1 MDERSTR
8 TDSGDAGLRS
18 TALPS
23 EPGPPPD
30 EPDPLVGSELDR
42 YRVEARRGA
51 GGQGMVYTA
60 YDPALDRRI
69 ALKVLPAIEDE
80 RRAHFE
86 QRLRRE
92 AQALARLAHPNVVAV
107 YDVGVAE
114 HSVFIAMQLVDGVNV
129 DEWLEAASRSPR
141 EIIEMLVAAGRGL
154 AAAHDA
160 GIVHRD
166 VKPSNVLVDAK
177 GGVCVGDFGL
187 ARSAEEAEPSADDAS
202 LLDVNLTRA
211 GAVVGT
217 LPFMA
222 PEQHR
227 GEPATPR
234 SDQFSFCVM
243 AWKALF
249 GQHPFVAGP
258 WDTAKARAAMAADAI
273 IEPPRRMAIARA
285 LRRGLRHDPA
295 ERWPSMHALVEAIRP
310 RSYAAWWWGAG
321 TLVVGM
327 ALAAT
332 VASYLTPAA
341 AAQGCAAA
349 RPAWGT
355 FARLPVQAAV
365 AASGRPG
372 LFAHLAHALDE
383 RTSAWSEAHDAA
395 CKARDDQAGELF
407 ARRMLCLDR
416 RNAETRALIE
426 QLSRPQDGETLDKA
440 VGAVGSLGA
449 IADCQD
455 SDALLGLKPHP
466 HSEHAMDVDQRLAR
480 ADALDTLGKYKE
492 ELAIVQPIIGE
503 ARTLGYGAA
512 AAEALHLQ
520 ARALDGL
527 AQYKEAETA
536 AYDAITE
543 AGRAGDD
550 VLAARAMLLQVYITN
565 DDEGKPDIAMAL
577 ARAAEGMVART
588 HRPELAASLEM
599 YRGSILYGQGKLAE
613 ALNEYESALAKY
625 LAMPAQRL
633 SLARTY
639 NNMSLVEGDA
649 GRLHESLDHAR
660 EALAIYEA
668 ELGRE
673 HPDSLTIRVN
683 IAMGEQRLGMIDQA
697 RTDYHDVIAAIERTF
712 GPEHGQLAAPLSNLA
727 SLEADAGNLEVSL
740 PLAQRANAIVEKA
753 FGPDNPRMA
762 WTLDNVAEN
771 LRRLGRL
778 DEAEATE
785 RKALAVGQK
794 AFGADNADLAY
805 ELDNLGKILRDRGRL
820 AEARASIESGLA
832 LRTKVLGSDN
842 EAVGWSLGSRA
853 SVLQAQGDCAGAL
866 VDAKHAVAILE
877 AKLGKDHHDLA
888 APRAVI
894 AACSAKK

>member
-1 MDERSTR
+1 MEDERSTR
-8 TDSGDAGLRS
+8 TDSGDPGLRS

-23 EPGPPPD
+23 EPGPPPP
-30 EPDPLVGSELDR
+30 EPDPLVGRELDR

-92 AQALARLAHPNVVAV
+92 AQALAKLAHPNVVAV

-114 HSVFIAMQLVDGVNV
+114 HSVFVAMQLVDGVSA
-129 DEWLEAASRSPR
+129 DEWLEAAPRGRR
-141 EIIEMLVAAGRGL
+141 EILDMLVAAGRGL

-166 VKPSNVLVDAK
+166 VKPSNVLIDAK

-187 ARSAEEAEPSADDAS
+187 ARSADEAEPSGDNGN
-202 LLDVNLTRA
+202 LLDVNITRA

-234 SDQFSFCVM
+234 ADQFSFCVM

-249 GQHPFVAGP
+249 GQHPFVAGT
-258 WDTAKARAAMAADAI
+258 WDTATARAAMAADAI
-273 IEPPRRMAIARA
+273 IEPPRRLAIARA
-285 LRRGLRHDPA
+285 LRRGLRHDP
-295 ERWPSMHALVEAIRP
+295 EQRWPSMDALVEAIRP

-341 AAQGCAAA
+341 AAPACGAA

-365 AASGRPG
+365 AAGGRPAI
-372 LFAHLAHALDE
+372 FAHLAHALDE
-383 RTSAWSEAHDAA
+383 RTGAWVAAHDAT
-395 CKARDDQAGELF
+395 CKADDEGELF
-407 ARRMLCLDR
+407 ARKMLCLDR
-416 RNAETRALIE
+416 RNAETRALVD
-426 QLSRPQDGETLDKA
+426 QLSRPQDADTLDKA
-440 VGAVGSLGA
+440 VGAVSNLGA

-455 SDALLGLKPHP
+455 SDALLGMKPRP
-466 HSEHAMDVDQRLAR
+466 HDAHAVEIDQRLAR
-480 ADALDTLGKYKE
+480 ADALDTLGKYQQ
-492 ELAIVQPIIGE
+492 ELPIVEPIVGE
-503 ARTLGYGAA
+503 ARGVGYLGAS
-512 AAEALHLQ
+512 AEALLLT
-520 ARALDGL
+520 ARAYDGL
-527 AQYKEAETA
+527 AQYKQAETA
-536 AYDAITE
+536 AFDASTE

-550 VLAARAMLLQVYITN
+550 VLAARALLLQIYITN

-577 ARAAEGMVART
+577 ARAAEGAITRVK
-588 HRPELAASLEM
+588 RPELAASLEL
-599 YRGSILYGQGKLAE
+599 YRGAILFAQGKVEDSLA
-613 ALNEYESALAKY
+613 AYQRALAAYKE
-625 LAMPAQRL
+625 MPAAKL
-633 SLARTY
+633 ALARTY
-639 NNMSLVEGDA
+639 NNMSLVEGDF
-649 GRLHESLDHAR
+649 GHIQDSLDHA
-660 EALAIYEA
+660 EQAYAIYAA
-668 ELGRE
+668 ELGAD
-673 HPDSLTIRVN
+673 HPDTLTIRTN
-683 IAMGEQRLGMIDQA
+683 IAMAEQRLGKVDAA
-697 RTDYHDVIAAIERTF
+697 REHYHEVIAAIERTF

-727 SLEADAGNLEVSL
+727 ALEADAGNLAVSL

-753 FGPDNPRMA
+753 FGADNPRMA
-762 WTLDNVAEN
+762 WTLDGVAEN

-805 ELDNLGKILRDRGRL
+805 ELDNLGKILRDRGKL
-820 AEARASIESGLA
+820 ADARTLIDQGLA
-832 LRTKVLGSDN
+832 MRQKLLGADN

-877 AKLGKDHHDLA
+877 AKLGADHHDLA